1 MSVRLIMGDIIRL
14 PHSYGGE
21 ASESAVRATL
31 SRMRIDR
38 LRAFEQ
44 MCQLKAE
51 LSEPVGGA
59 AYGVLP
65 RMEAC
70 LALAWHLGRD
80 GEPNAYR
87 MVLKDETGATEASAQ
102 TVALGGKADMPQ
114 TSRNR
119 RS

>member
-1 MSVRLIMGDIIRL
+1 MGDIIRL

-51 LSEPVGGA
+51 LSEAVGGQLTA
-59 AYGVLP
+59 FY
-65 RMEAC
+65 R
-70 LALAWHLGRD
+70 AWRRAWRWRGISTV
-80 GEPNAYR
+80 
-87 MVLKDETGATEASAQ
+87 MASLTWA
-102 TVALGGKADMPQ
+102 VFA
-114 TSRNR
+114 RW
-119 RS
+119 